1 MTDLLRFKLN
11 IQLFADDPTDPPQ
24 DPPTDPTGKAPE
36 LDYDKLAE
44 AIEKRKS
51 RTEEG
56 ALKGILKEKGITGS
70 EMDEALKAYKEA
82 KQNKVKAEQE
92 RIDNIIKENNEF
104 KKAQLMQNVTNE
116 AKAIAKEL
124 GVRDDRFEKL
134 IALCDRSKFADEK
147 GVIDKEAIKKEME
160 SQLKDVP
167 EFKSQ
172 KNIVITKGKGADV
185 PPAMTDD
192 EEYRRRKYGKN
203 KYFRG

>member
-82 KQNKVKAEQE
+82 KQNK
-92 RIDNIIKENNEF
+92 
-104 KKAQLMQNVTNE
+104 
-116 AKAIAKEL
+116 
-124 GVRDDRFEKL
+124 
-134 IALCDRSKFADEK
+134 S
-147 GVIDKEAIKKEME
+147 E
-160 SQLKDVP
+160 SRAG
-167 EFKSQ
+167 
-172 KNIVITKGKGADV
+172 T
-185 PPAMTDD
+185 
-192 EEYRRRKYGKN
+192 YRQYHQRK
-203 KYFRG
+203 

>member
-11 IQLFADDPTDPPQ
+11 IQLFADDPTAPPQ

-116 AKAIAKEL
+116 AKTIAKEL

-147 GVIDKEAIKKEME
+147 ESLTKKQ
-160 SQLKDVP
+160 S
-167 EFKSQ
+167 
-172 KNIVITKGKGADV
+172 
-185 PPAMTDD
+185 
-192 EEYRRRKYGKN
+192 RRKWKVS
-203 KYFRG
+203 

>member
-116 AKAIAKEL
+116 AKTIAKEL

-147 GVIDKEAIKKEME
+147 GVIDKEAFKKEME

-192 EEYRRRKYGKN
+192 EEYRRRK
-203 KYFRG
+203 